1 MWVLFVRSIDL
12 RLKIF
17 TDTCIFS
24 LNHKILGSIFRF
36 FIFCPRLVIMME
48 IYNRMLF
55 WVSNLQP
62 DRSFQSAAEFVFCVL
77 ESSGGSVVTVT
88 EWSVTYGSAP
98 SLLTPHSRYTRST
111 TRSRTLSLIMTI
123 LDTWYDG
130 VRLTRLGVSSFSSSS
145 PPSPQSPTLKA
156 EGRPK
161 NSLFLTV
168 GEPF

>member
-98 SLLTPHSRYTRST
+98 SLLTPAIRAPLRAHARS
-111 TRSRTLSLIMTI
+111 LSLWQYWIRGMTVSGWPVSGSHHFHHHH
-123 LDTWYDG
+123 LHHPNHPPSKLKG
-130 VRLTRLGVSSFSSSS
+130 VRKTVSF
-145 PPSPQSPTLKA
+145 
-156 EGRPK
+156 
-161 NSLFLTV
+161 
-168 GEPF
+168 